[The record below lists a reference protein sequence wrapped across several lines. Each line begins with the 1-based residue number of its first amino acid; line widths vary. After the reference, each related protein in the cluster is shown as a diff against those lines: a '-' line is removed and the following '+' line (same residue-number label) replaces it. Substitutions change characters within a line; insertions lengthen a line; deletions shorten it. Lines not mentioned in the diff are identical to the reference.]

1 MHLKRIGRLA
11 ERDGFKIPRSVQQSI
26 PIKRIYRDGIFE
38 VSGKYSKTWRFFD
51 INYRVASNEKQ
62 MEMFLSYCDVLNTLP
77 VDAVAKIT
85 LFNRK
90 LNEILAGAC

>member
-11 ERDGFKIPRSVQQSI
+11 ERDRFKIPRSVQQTI

-51 INYRVASNEKQ
+51 INYRVASSEKQ
-62 MEMFLSYCDVLNTLP
+62 MEMISVLL
-77 VDAVAKIT
+77 
-85 LFNRK
+85 
-90 LNEILAGAC
+90 